1 MRKSEA
7 ARYAR
12 WSAAVALVFAG
23 LTVGLY
29 LKRGYTRHIE
39 RKNAPP
45 SAPVDVERQSSHL
58 TFSKGEGTHKIFT
71 VEASKSIDF
80 KGANASDLEGVKI
93 TIFGEAGARH
103 DTMETHTCRY
113 NKDSGDISCA
123 GDVEIILM
131 SADEW
136 KASGGKP
143 GAPGT
148 MKIETKGVSF
158 NRSSGEATTD
168 EAVQF
173 LCRIANVC
181 RGGGGLLIGVDLK
194 KDRPVLEAAYND
206 SAGVTAEFDL
216 NLLERINRE
225 LGADFDLDQ
234 WRHRAIYNATGGRI
248 EMYLISEIDQFVH
261 FNEHKF
267 HFRRGEKIVTEFSYK
282 YTPGEFAALAGQAG
296 FEFVRMWSDEAHL
309 FGVFYFVTPTT

>member
-23 LTVGLY
+23 LTVALY

-93 TIFGEAGARH
+93 TIFGNAAARH

-113 NKDSGDISCA
+113 NKDSGDMSCA

-158 NRSSGEATTD
+158 NRGSGEATTD
-168 EAVQF
+168 EVVQF
-173 LCRIANVC
+173 SFANGSGQAV
-181 RGGGGLLIGVDLK
+181 G
-194 KDRPVLEAAYND
+194 AAYNSEEGTLRLQRD
-206 SAGVTAEFDL
+206 VKL
-216 NLLERINRE
+216 K
-225 LGADFDLDQ
+225 LDQ
-234 WRHRAIYNATGGRI
+234 PTAPGAKGAVNAKKRAGAQARADRSYRNTHGF
-248 EMYLISEIDQFVH
+248 L
-261 FNEHKF
+261 
-267 HFRRGEKIVTEFSYK
+267 TE
-282 YTPGEFAALAGQAG
+282 
-296 FEFVRMWSDEAHL
+296 
-309 FGVFYFVTPTT
+309 